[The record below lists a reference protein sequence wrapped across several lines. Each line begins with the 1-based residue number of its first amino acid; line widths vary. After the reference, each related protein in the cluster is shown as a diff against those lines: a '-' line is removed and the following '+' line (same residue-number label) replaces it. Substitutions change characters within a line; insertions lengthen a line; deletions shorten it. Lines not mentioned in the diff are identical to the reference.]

1 MKALSV
7 KNGGIDCIKD
17 SGQEELV
24 ISWAVSIEV

>member
-7 KNGGIDCIKD
+7 ETGGIDCIKD

-24 ISWAVSIEV
+24 IWAVSIEV